1 MKKLLT
7 IGLLTATFATAMN
20 AQPKLASDNIDEVLK
35 AMTLEEK
42 AKLLVGGANNFFGAN
57 AVVGGEADLVA
68 GAAGTSPAIPRLGIP
83 ATVLTDG
90 PAGVRINPTR
100 KGTDKT
106 YYATAFPIGSC
117 LASTWNT
124 ELVSKVGEA
133 IGNETKEYR
142 CDVILGPG
150 MNLHRNPL
158 CGRNFEYYSE
168 DPLLT
173 GKIAAAYIQGVQ
185 SQGAGVSAK
194 HFAVNSQETDR
205 TAVDE
210 RVSQRA
216 ARELY
221 LRGFEIAVRE
231 SDPWTIMASYNQV
244 NGQYSMG
251 NHDLLTKILRED
263 WGYKG
268 IVMTDWIGIR
278 EGLETISEV
287 HAGNDLMEP
296 GQPAQVE
303 EIIKGVKE
311 GKLDIADVDRN
322 VRRMLEYIVKTP
334 SFRQYPASNNPDFKA
349 HAAITRQSAAEGI
362 VLLKNNGALPFRTEG
377 NHNSQFSARAC
388 SLSSERTLNSQLIK
402 TVALFGE
409 NSYDFLSGGT
419 GSGCVHPPYVVDM
432 LQGLEN
438 AGIKSS
444 ATLTDIYRKYIDY
457 ARIKFQ
463 AERHPAKWFQTEM
476 MGQQKYPE
484 ISLSPIAI
492 NKEVQ
497 AADAAIITI
506 GRQAGEGI
514 DRDIDTEFN
523 LIPEERAL
531 ITDVCNAFHAAG
543 KPVIVIINSG
553 SVIETASWSSY
564 PDAILC
570 AWQPGMEGGNSIAD
584 LLTGKVNPSGKLT
597 MTWPIAATDHA
608 STKNF
613 PGNIDDY
620 TFQMMVGNKMP
631 VPGHAYTNHEEDI
644 YVGYRFFDTFNKEVA
659 YPFGFGLSYTT
670 FAFSKPV
677 VKLSTLRSA
686 LPLGS
691 SKNSQL
697 STLNSQLSTL
707 NSQLSTVQVSITVKN
722 TGAVSGKEVAQVYVQ
737 APKGRLEKPVQEL
750 KAFAKTRE
758 LQPGESQTLTMTIPV
773 RDLASFDEA
782 GSQWIT
788 EAGTYTFRIGNNS
801 RNIAATAQLK
811 IAEYTEKTT
820 NALAP
825 QQPLKLLKQ

>member
-1 MKKLLT
+1 MKRLLT
-7 IGLLTATFATAMN
+7 LGLSVLLTTATMTA
-20 AQPKLASDNIDEVLK
+20 QTKLRADNIDEVLK

-42 AKLLVGGANNFFGAN
+42 AKLLVGGANNFFGAG

-68 GAAGTSPAIPRLGIP
+68 GAAGTSPEIARLGIP

-90 PAGVRINPTR
+90 PAGVRIDPTR

-185 SQGAGVSAK
+185 KEGVGVSAK

-205 TAVDE
+205 TSVDE

-231 SDPWTIMASYNQV
+231 SDPWTIMASYNKV
-244 NGQYSMG
+244 NGQFSMG
-251 NHDLLTKILRED
+251 NHDLLTKILRDD

-278 EGLETISEV
+278 AGLPTISEV

-296 GQPAQVE
+296 GQPAQVQ
-303 EIIKGVKE
+303 EIIEGVKS

-334 SFRQYPASNNPDFKA
+334 SFHQYPASNNPDFKA

-362 VLLKNNGALPFRTEG
+362 VLLKNNGTLPWKDG
-377 NHNSQFSARAC
+377 A
-388 SLSSERTLNSQLIK
+388 IK
-402 TVALFGE
+402 MVALFGE

-444 ATLTDIYRKYIDY
+444 PILTDIYRKYIEF
-457 ARIKFQ
+457 AKLKFQ

-484 ISLSPIAI
+484 IGLSPIAI
-492 NKEVQ
+492 NKEV
-497 AADAAIITI
+497 ATADAAIITI

-523 LIPEERAL
+523 LVPEERAL
-531 ITDVCNAFHAAG
+531 IVDVCNAFHEAG

-553 SVIETASWSSY
+553 SVIETSSWSGY

-597 MTWPIAATDHA
+597 MTWPIAATDHP

-613 PGNIDDY
+613 PGYLDQYSKDIMRSY
-620 TFQMMVGNKMP
+620 TGSVAGND
-631 VPGHAYTNHEEDI
+631 YTNHEEDI
-644 YVGYRFFDTFNKEVA
+644 YVGYRYFDTFNREVA
-659 YPFGFGLSYTT
+659 YPFGYGLSYTT
-670 FAFSKPV
+670 FELSKPT
-677 VKLSTLRSA
+677 VKARGNLVDI
-686 LPLGS
+686 
-691 SKNSQL
+691 
-697 STLNSQLSTL
+697 
-707 NSQLSTVQVSITVKN
+707 TVTVKN
-722 TGAVSGKEVAQVYVQ
+722 TGSVAGKEVVQVYVQ
-737 APKGRLEKPVQEL
+737 APAGKLEKPAQEL

-758 LQPGESQTLTMTIPV
+758 LKPGESQTLTMNLLL

-782 GSQWIT
+782 GSQWLT
-788 EAGTYTFRIGNNS
+788 EAGTYTFRFGFSS
-801 RNIAATAQLK
+801 RDIKATLPVALK
-811 IAEYTEKTT
+811 EYTEKTT

-825 QQPLKLLKQ
+825 QEKLNLMKQ

>member
-1 MKKLLT
+1 MKKLFIT
-7 IGLLTATFATAMN
+7 LLTATFVMTTN
-20 AQPKLASDNIDEVLK
+20 AQPLLRADNIDEVLK

-42 AKLLVGGANNFFGAN
+42 AKLLVGGANNFFGDQ

-90 PAGVRINPTR
+90 PAGVRIDPTR

-124 ELVSKVGEA
+124 DLVSKVGEA

-173 GKIAAAYIQGVQ
+173 GKIAAAYINGVQ

-205 TAVDE
+205 TSVDE

-221 LRGFEIAVRE
+221 LRGFEIAIRE
-231 SDPWTIMASYNQV
+231 SNPWTVMASYNQV

-251 NHDLLTKILRED
+251 NHDLLTKILRDD
-263 WGYKG
+263 WGFKG

-278 EGLETISEV
+278 EGLTTISEV

-296 GQPAQVE
+296 GQPAQVQ

-334 SFRQYPASNNPDFKA
+334 SFHKYPASNAPDFKA

-362 VLLKNNGALPFRTEG
+362 VMLKNNGTLPWKNG
-377 NHNSQFSARAC
+377 A
-388 SLSSERTLNSQLIK
+388 IK

-409 NSYDFLSGGT
+409 KSYDFLSGGT

-432 LQGLEN
+432 LEGLKN
-438 AGIKSS
+438 VGISS
-444 ATLTDIYRKYIDY
+444 SPVLTDIYRKYIEF
-457 ARIKFQ
+457 AKTKFQ
-463 AERHPAKWFQTEM
+463 AERHPAKWYQLEYF
-476 MGQQKYPE
+476 GQQKYPE
-484 ISLSPIAI
+484 IAISPIAI
-492 NKEVQ
+492 DKE
-497 AADAAIITI
+497 AKNADAAIITI
-506 GRQAGEGI
+506 ARQAGEGV
-514 DRDIDTEFN
+514 DRDIATEFN
-523 LIPEERAL
+523 LVPEEHAL
-531 ITDVCNAFHAAG
+531 ILDVCNAFHAAG

-584 LLTGKVNPSGKLT
+584 LIMGKVNPSGKLT

-608 STKNF
+608 STQNF
-613 PGNIDDY
+613 PGQLDY
-620 TFQMMVGNKMP
+620 YSFKDMYGNKRP
-631 VPGHAYTNHEEDI
+631 IPGHAFTNHEEDI
-644 YVGYRFFDTFNKEVA
+644 YVGYRYFDTFQKDVA

-670 FAFSKPV
+670 FQFSKPV
-677 VKLSTLRSA
+677 VKAKGKDAIEVSVTI
-686 LPLGS
+686 
-691 SKNSQL
+691 KN
-697 STLNSQLSTL
+697 
-707 NSQLSTVQVSITVKN
+707 I
-722 TGAVSGKEVAQVYVQ
+722 GAVAGKEVAQVYVK
-737 APKGRLEKPVQEL
+737 APQGRLVKPAQEL

-758 LQPGESQTLTMTIPV
+758 LQPGESQTLTMVIPV

-782 GSQWIT
+782 NSQWLT
-788 EAGTYTFRIGNNS
+788 ESGNYTFCIGSSS
-801 RNIAATAQLK
+801 RDITATSQLK
-811 IAEYTEKTT
+811 IAEYTEKTS

-825 QQPLKLLKQ
+825 QQELKLLKQ

>member
-1 MKKLLT
+1 MLGLTALLT
-7 IGLLTATFATAMN
+7 TTTMN
-20 AQPKLASDNIDEVLK
+20 AQTPQLNASNIDEVLQ

-42 AKLLVGGANNFFGAN
+42 AKLLVGGANNFFGTG

-90 PAGVRINPTR
+90 PAGVRIDPTR

-106 YYATAFPIGSC
+106 YYATAFPIGTC

-124 ELVSKVGEA
+124 ELVKKVGEA

-205 TAVDE
+205 TSVDE

-216 ARELY
+216 AREIY

-231 SDPWTIMASYNQV
+231 SNPWTIMASYNKV
-244 NGQYSMG
+244 NGQFSMG
-251 NHDLLTKILRED
+251 NHDLLTKILRDD

-278 EGLETISEV
+278 EGLPTITEV
-287 HAGNDLMEP
+287 QAGNDLMEP
-296 GQPAQVE
+296 GQPAQIQ
-303 EIIKGVKE
+303 EIIAGVKS
-311 GKLDIADVDRN
+311 GKLSMADVNRN

-334 SFRQYPASNNPDFKA
+334 SFHHYPATNKPDLEA
-349 HAAITRQSAAEGI
+349 HALITRQSATEGI
-362 VLLKNNGALPFRTEG
+362 VLLKNNGCLPLTPSKKRGDSEAPSLLGEG
-377 NHNSQFSARAC
+377 GGRGY
-388 SLSSERTLNSQLIK
+388 

-432 LQGLEN
+432 LQGLKN
-438 AGIKSS
+438 AGIQASP
-444 ATLTDIYRKYIDY
+444 TLTEIYRKYIEY
-457 ARIKFQ
+457 ARVKFQ

-484 ISLSPIAI
+484 IGLSPIAI
-492 NKEVQ
+492 NKEVN

-514 DRDIDTEFN
+514 DRDIETEFN

-553 SVIETASWSSY
+553 SVIETASWSGY

-570 AWQPGMEGGNSIAD
+570 AWQPGEEGGNSIAD
-584 LLTGKVNPSGKLT
+584 ILTGKVNPSAKLT

-613 PGNIDDY
+613 PGNLDSY
-620 TFQMMVGNKMP
+620 TFELMVGNKAP
-631 VPGHAYTNHEEDI
+631 IPGHAYTNHEEDI
-644 YVGYRFFDTFNKEVA
+644 YVGYRFFDTFNRSVA
-659 YPFGFGLSYTT
+659 YPFGYGLSYTT
-670 FAFSKPV
+670 FEFSKPV
-677 VKLSTLRSA
+677 VKVSGGVVTVSA
-686 LPLGS
+686 
-691 SKNSQL
+691 
-697 STLNSQLSTL
+697 T
-707 NSQLSTVQVSITVKN
+707 IKN
-722 TGAVSGKEVAQVYVQ
+722 TGKVAGKEVAQVYVT
-737 APKGRLEKPVQEL
+737 APQGTIEKPVHEL

-758 LQPGESQTLTMTIPV
+758 LQPGESQTLTMTINQ

-782 GSQWIT
+782 GSQWLAD
-788 EAGTYTFRIGNNS
+788 AGVYTFRIGSSS
-801 RNIAATAQLK
+801 RDIKLTATAKLT
-811 IAEYTEKTT
+811 EYTEKTS

>member
-1 MKKLLT
+1 MITGVLLLLMASTMSAQTKLR
-7 IGLLTATFATAMN
+7 A
-20 AQPKLASDNIDEVLK
+20 DNIDEVLK
-35 AMTLEEK
+35 AMTIEEK
-42 AKLLVGGANNFFGAN
+42 AKLMVGGANNFFGAG

-68 GAAGTSPAIPRLGIP
+68 GAAGTTPRIERLGIP

-90 PAGVRINPTR
+90 PAGVRIDPTR
-100 KGTDKT
+100 EGTTQT

-168 DPLLT
+168 DPLVT
-173 GKIAAAYIQGVQ
+173 GKIAAAYIKGVQ

-231 SDPWTIMASYNQV
+231 SNPWTIMASYNKV
-244 NGQYSMG
+244 NGEFSMG

-278 EGLETISEV
+278 NGLPTINEV

-296 GQPAQVE
+296 GQPAQVQ
-303 EIIKGVKE
+303 EIIEGAKS
-311 GKLDIADVDRN
+311 GKLSMEDVDRN

-334 SFRQYPASNNPDFKA
+334 SFNNYPYTNKPDFEA

-362 VLLKNNGALPFRTEG
+362 VLLKNNGALPWKDG
-377 NHNSQFSARAC
+377 K
-388 SLSSERTLNSQLIK
+388 IK

-432 LQGLEN
+432 LTGLKN

-444 ATLTDIYRKYIDY
+444 ETLTDIYRKYIDY
-457 ARIKFQ
+457 ARVKFQ

-484 ISLSPIAI
+484 IGISPIAI
-492 NKEVQ
+492 DKEV
-497 AADAAIITI
+497 ASADAAIITI

-514 DRDIDTEFN
+514 DRDIATEFN
-523 LIPEERAL
+523 LVPEEQAL
-531 ITDVCNAFHAAG
+531 IKDVCNAFHQAG
-543 KPVIVIINSG
+543 KPVVVIINSG
-553 SVIETASWSSY
+553 SVIETASWSGY

-570 AWQPGMEGGNSIAD
+570 AWQPGMEGGNSVAD

-597 MTWPIAATDHA
+597 MTWPLAATDHP
-608 STKNF
+608 STKGY
-613 PGNIDDY
+613 PGTMDFY
-620 TFQMMVGNKMP
+620 TYEVTRGYTGQVAGYD
-631 VPGHAYTNHEEDI
+631 YTNHDEDI
-644 YVGYRFFDTFNKEVA
+644 YVGYRFFDTFNREVA

-670 FAFSKPV
+670 FEMSKPV
-677 VKLSTLRSA
+677 VKVN
-686 LPLGS
+686 G
-691 SKNSQL
+691 NSVAV
-697 STLNSQLSTL
+697 
-707 NSQLSTVQVSITVKN
+707 TVTVKN
-722 TGAVSGKEVAQVYVQ
+722 TGTVSGKEVAQVYVQ
-737 APKGRLEKPVQEL
+737 APKGKLEKPAQEL

-782 GSQWIT
+782 GSQWLT
-788 EAGTYTFRIGNNS
+788 EAGNYTFRIGNSS
-801 RNIAATAQLK
+801 RNLPLSASLSLK
-811 IAEYTEKTT
+811 EYTEKVN

-825 QQPLKLLKQ
+825 KQKLNLLKH

>member
-1 MKKLLT
+1 MKAKRLL
-7 IGLLTATFATAMN
+7 LLGVMAGITVTTMN
-20 AQPKLASDNIDEVLK
+20 AQPQLRADNIDEVMK

-42 AKLLVGGANNFFGAN
+42 AKLLVGGANNFFSEG
-57 AVVGGEADLVA
+57 AVVGGEASLVA

-90 PAGVRINPTR
+90 PAGVRIDPIR

-106 YYATAFPIGSC
+106 FYATAFPIGSC

-124 ELVSKVGEA
+124 ELVGKVGAA

-173 GKIAAAYIQGVQ
+173 GKIAAAYINGVQ
-185 SQGAGVSAK
+185 GENVGVSAK

-205 TAVDE
+205 TSVDE

-231 SDPWTIMASYNQV
+231 SNPWTVMASYNKI
-244 NGQYSMG
+244 NGEFSMG
-251 NHDLLTKILRED
+251 NRDLLTSILRDD

-278 EGLETISEV
+278 EGLPTITEV
-287 HAGNDLMEP
+287 QAGNDLMEP
-296 GQPAQVE
+296 GQPAQVQ
-303 EIIKGVKE
+303 EIIEGVKS

-334 SFRQYPASNNPDFKA
+334 SFHKYPASNNPDFVA

-362 VLLKNNGALPFRTEG
+362 VLLKNNGALPWKSG
-377 NHNSQFSARAC
+377 AV
-388 SLSSERTLNSQLIK
+388 K

-432 LQGLEN
+432 LQGLQN
-438 AGIKSS
+438 AGINSS
-444 ATLTDIYRKYIDY
+444 ATLTEIYRKYIEY
-457 ARIKFQ
+457 AKVKFQ
-463 AERHPAKWFQTEM
+463 AERHPAKWFQTER

-484 ISLSPIAI
+484 IGISPIAI
-492 NKEVQ
+492 NKEIQ

-523 LIPEERAL
+523 LIPEERNL
-531 ITDVCNAFHAAG
+531 IVDVCNAFHAAG

-553 SVIETASWSSY
+553 SVIETASWSGY

-597 MTWPIAATDHA
+597 MTWPIAATDHP

-620 TFQMMVGNKMP
+620 TFKMMVGNNTP
-631 VPGHAYTNHEEDI
+631 IPGHAYTNHEEDI
-644 YVGYRFFDTFNKEVA
+644 YVGYRYFDTFNKNVA

-670 FAFSKPV
+670 FEYSNPTILV
-677 VKLSTLRSA
+677 DNGDVY
-686 LPLGS
+686 
-691 SKNSQL
+691 
-697 STLNSQLSTL
+697 
-707 NSQLSTVQVSITVKN
+707 VSFTVKN
-722 TGAVSGKEVAQVYVQ
+722 TGKVAGKEVAQVYVA
-737 APKGRLEKPVQEL
+737 APKGKIEKPNHEL
-750 KAFAKTRE
+750 KGFAKTKE
-758 LQPGESQTLTMTIPV
+758 LKPGERQTLTIKILQREM
-773 RDLASFDEA
+773 ASFDEA
-782 GSQWIT
+782 NSRWIK
-788 EAGTYTFRIGNNS
+788 EAGNYTFEIGANS
-801 RNIAATAQLK
+801 RDIRLTTNMQLK
-811 IAEYTEKTT
+811 EYTEQVS
-820 NALAP
+820 NVLAP
-825 QQPLKLLKQ
+825 KQKLNLLKQ

>member
-1 MKKLLT
+1 MT
-7 IGLLTATFATAMN
+7 TN
-20 AQPKLASDNIDEVLK
+20 AQPKLTSDNIDEVLK

-42 AKLLVGGANNFFGAN
+42 AKLLVGGANNFFGAG

-90 PAGVRINPTR
+90 PAGVRIDPTR

-124 ELVSKVGEA
+124 ELVGKVGQA

-173 GKIAAAYIQGVQ
+173 GKIAAAYIKGVQ
-185 SQGAGVSAK
+185 KEDVGVSAK

-231 SDPWTIMASYNQV
+231 SNPWTIMASYNQV

-278 EGLETISEV
+278 QGLETISEV

-296 GQPAQVE
+296 GQPAQVQ
-303 EIIKGVKE
+303 EIIEGVKN

-334 SFRQYPASNNPDFKA
+334 SFRKYPASNNPDFKA

-377 NHNSQFSARAC
+377 N
-388 SLSSERTLNSQLIK
+388 LSPLTSHHSPLIK

-432 LQGLEN
+432 LEGLKN
-438 AGIKSS
+438 AGISS
-444 ATLTDIYRKYIDY
+444 SPTLTNIYRKYIDY
-457 ARIKFQ
+457 ARLKFQ

-497 AADAAIITI
+497 GADAAIITI

-531 ITDVCNAFHAAG
+531 ITDVCNAFHAEG

-553 SVIETASWSSY
+553 SVIETASWSGY

-613 PGNIDDY
+613 PGNIDTY
-620 TFQMMVGNKMP
+620 SYELMMGNKMP
-631 VPGHAYTNHEEDI
+631 VPGHAYTNHDEDI
-644 YVGYRFFDTFNKEVA
+644 YVGYRFFDTFGRDVA

-670 FAFSKPV
+670 FKIED
-677 VKLSTLRSA
+677 VKLKLQ
-686 LPLGS
+686 S
-691 SKNSQL
+691 SIINIQCKV
-697 STLNSQLSTL
+697 T
-707 NSQLSTVQVSITVKN
+707 N
-722 TGAVSGKEVAQVYVQ
+722 TGSVAGKEVAQVYVT
-737 APKGRLEKPVQEL
+737 APKGRLEKPAQEL

-782 GSQWIT
+782 SSQWLT
-788 EAGTYTFRIGNNS
+788 EAGTYMFRIGTSS
-801 RNIAATAQLK
+801 RDIKATAQLK

>member
-1 MKKLLT
+1 
-7 IGLLTATFATAMN
+7 
-20 AQPKLASDNIDEVLK
+20 
-35 AMTLEEK
+35 MTLEEK
-42 AKLLVGGANNFFGAN
+42 AKLLVGGANNFFGSN

-90 PAGVRINPTR
+90 PAGVRIDPIR

-124 ELVSKVGEA
+124 ELVGQVGQA

-173 GKIAAAYIQGVQ
+173 GRIAAAYINGVQ
-185 SQGAGVSAK
+185 KEGVGVSAK

-205 TAVDE
+205 TSVDE

-216 ARELY
+216 AREIY

-231 SDPWTIMASYNQV
+231 SNPWTIMASYNKI
-244 NGQYSMG
+244 NGQFSMG
-251 NHDLLTKILRED
+251 NHDLLTKILRDD

-278 EGLETISEV
+278 EGLPTITEV
-287 HAGNDLMEP
+287 QAGNDLMEP
-296 GQPAQVE
+296 GQPAQVQ
-303 EIIKGVKE
+303 EIIEGVKS
-311 GKLDIADVDRN
+311 GKLNIADVNRN

-334 SFRQYPASNNPDFKA
+334 SFRKYPASNNPDFKT
-349 HAAITRQSAAEGI
+349 HAAITRQSANEGI
-362 VLLKNNGALPFRTEG
+362 VMLKNNGTLPWKSGT
-377 NHNSQFSARAC
+377 
-388 SLSSERTLNSQLIK
+388 IK

-432 LQGLEN
+432 LQGLKN

-444 ATLTDIYRKYIDY
+444 PTLTDIYRKYIEY
-457 ARIKFQ
+457 AKVKFQ
-463 AERHPAKWFQTEM
+463 AERHPAKWFQMEM

-484 ISLSPIAI
+484 IAIAPIAI
-492 NKEVQ
+492 NKEVE

-531 ITDVCNAFHAAG
+531 IMDVCNAFHAAG

-553 SVIETASWSSY
+553 SVIETASWSGY
-564 PDAILC
+564 PDAIFC

-613 PGNIDDY
+613 PGSLDDY
-620 TFQMMVGNKMP
+620 SFKMMVGSNRP
-631 VPGHAYTNHEEDI
+631 IPGHAYTNHEEDI
-644 YVGYRFFDTFNKEVA
+644 YVGYRFFDTFNRQVA
-659 YPFGFGLSYTT
+659 YPFGYGLSYTT
-670 FAFSKPV
+670 FEFSKPAIKAKGKDAV
-677 VKLSTLRSA
+677 EV
-686 LPLGS
+686 
-691 SKNSQL
+691 N
-697 STLNSQLSTL
+697 
-707 NSQLSTVQVSITVKN
+707 ITIKN

-737 APKGRLEKPVQEL
+737 APNGKLEKPVQEL

-758 LQPGESQTLTMTIPV
+758 LQPGESQTLQMTIPV

-788 EAGTYTFRIGNNS
+788 EAGTYTFRIGSSS
-801 RNIAATAQLK
+801 RDIKCTTSLK
-811 IAEYTEKTT
+811 LSEYTEKTN

-825 QQPLKLLKQ
+825 QQPLNLLKR

>member
-7 IGLLTATFATAMN
+7 LGLSVLLTTATMTA
-20 AQPKLASDNIDEVLK
+20 QTKLRADNIDEVLK

-42 AKLLVGGANNFFGAN
+42 AKLLVGGANNFFGAG

-90 PAGVRINPTR
+90 PAGVRIDPTR

-124 ELVSKVGEA
+124 ELVSQVGQA

-185 SQGAGVSAK
+185 KEGVGVSAK

-205 TAVDE
+205 TSVDE

-216 ARELY
+216 AREIY

-231 SDPWTIMASYNQV
+231 SDPWTIMASYNKI
-244 NGQYSMG
+244 NGQFSMG
-251 NHDLLTKILRED
+251 NHDLLTKILRDD

-278 EGLETISEV
+278 EGLPTITEV
-287 HAGNDLMEP
+287 QAGNDLMEP
-296 GQPAQVE
+296 GQPAQVQ
-303 EIIKGVKE
+303 EIIEGVKS

-334 SFRQYPASNNPDFKA
+334 SFRQSPASNNPDFKA

-362 VLLKNNGALPFRTEG
+362 VLLKNNGTLPWKNG
-377 NHNSQFSARAC
+377 A
-388 SLSSERTLNSQLIK
+388 IK
-402 TVALFGE
+402 TVSLFGE
-409 NSYDFLSGGT
+409 NSYVFLSGGT

-444 ATLTDIYRKYIDY
+444 PVLTDIYRKYIEF
-457 ARIKFQ
+457 AKVKFQ
-463 AERHPAKWFQTEM
+463 AERHPAKWYQMEYF
-476 MGQQKYPE
+476 GQQKYPE
-484 ISLSPIAI
+484 IAIDPIAI
-492 NKEVQ
+492 NNEVKG
-497 AADAAIITI
+497 ADAAIITI
-506 GRQAGEGI
+506 GRQAGEGV
-514 DRDIDTEFN
+514 DRDLNTEFN

-553 SVIETASWSSY
+553 SVIETASWSGY

-613 PGNIDDY
+613 PGSIDNY
-620 TFQMMVGNKMP
+620 SLMQMVGSNRP
-631 VPGHAYTNHEEDI
+631 IPGHAYTNHEEDI
-644 YVGYRFFDTFNKEVA
+644 YVGYRFFDTFNREVA
-659 YPFGFGLSYTT
+659 YPFGYGLSYTT
-670 FAFSKPV
+670 FEMSKPA
-677 VKLSTLRSA
+677 VKA
-686 LPLGS
+686 KG
-691 SKNSQL
+691 KDAVEI
-697 STLNSQLSTL
+697 
-707 NSQLSTVQVSITVKN
+707 TVTVKN
-722 TGAVSGKEVAQVYVQ
+722 TGAVSGKGVAQVYVQ
-737 APKGRLEKPVQEL
+737 APKGKLEKPAQEL

-758 LQPGESQTLTMTIPV
+758 LKPGESQTLTMTIPV

-782 GSQWIT
+782 GSQWLT
-788 EAGTYTFRIGNNS
+788 EAGTYTFRLGFSS
-801 RNIAATAQLK
+801 RDIKASLPLALK
-811 IAEYTEKTT
+811 EYTEKTT

-825 QQPLKLLKQ
+825 QQKLNLLKLQ

>member
-1 MKKLLT
+1 MT
-7 IGLLTATFATAMN
+7 MN
-20 AQPKLASDNIDEVLK
+20 AQPKLSASNIDEVLK

-42 AKLLVGGANNFFGAN
+42 AKLLVGGANNFFGTG
-57 AVVGGEADLVA
+57 AVVGGEADLVP
-68 GAAGTSPAIPRLGIP
+68 GAAGTSPEIARLGIP

-158 CGRNFEYYSE
+158 CGHNFEYYSE

-216 ARELY
+216 AREFY

-278 EGLETISEV
+278 KGLETISEV
-287 HAGNDLMEP
+287 HAGNDLLEP
-296 GQPAQVE
+296 GQPAQVD

-334 SFRQYPASNNPDFKA
+334 SFHQYPASNNPDFKA

-362 VLLKNNGALPFRTEG
+362 VLLKNNGCLPWVG
-377 NHNSQFSARAC
+377 GKV
-388 SLSSERTLNSQLIK
+388 K

-432 LQGLEN
+432 LEGLKN
-438 AGIKSS
+438 AGINSS
-444 ATLTDIYRKYIDY
+444 ATLTDIYRKYIDF
-457 ARIKFQ
+457 ARLKFQ
-463 AERHPAKWFQTEM
+463 AERHPAKWFQVEE

-484 ISLSPIAI
+484 IGLSPVAI
-492 NKEVQ
+492 NKEVE

-553 SVIETASWSSY
+553 SVIETASWSGY

-597 MTWPIAATDHA
+597 MTWPIAATDHP

-613 PGNIDDY
+613 PGYLDHYSED
-620 TFQMMVGNKMP
+620 MMRGYKGSVS
-631 VPGHAYTNHEEDI
+631 GHDYTNHEEDI
-644 YVGYRFFDTFNKEVA
+644 YVGYRYFDTFNREVA

-670 FAFSKPV
+670 FEISKPA
-677 VKLSTLRSA
+677 VKA
-686 LPLGS
+686 KG
-691 SKNSQL
+691 NA
-697 STLNSQLSTL
+697 
-707 NSQLSTVQVSITVKN
+707 VEVSVTVKN
-722 TGAVSGKEVAQVYVQ
+722 TGAVAGKQVVQIYVQ
-737 APKGRLEKPVQEL
+737 APTGRIEKPAQEL

-758 LQPGESQTLTMTIPV
+758 LQPGESQTLTMAVPV
-773 RDLASFDEA
+773 RNLASFDEA
-782 GSQWIT
+782 NSQWLT
-788 EAGTYTFRIGNNS
+788 EAGTYTFRFGFSS
-801 RNIAATAQLK
+801 RDIKASLPIALK
-811 IAEYTEKTT
+811 EYTEKTT

-825 QQPLKLLKQ
+825 QQALTLLRQ